1 MGHHKGKRIKDSSI
15 SVPPPHDLIHKKLMT
30 SQYRKKA
37 WGGNLHVKAASI
49 RSLRRHQPL
58 CSDGA
63 VYNKHTDHRLPVRSI
78 STEAGKKMVALT
90 DSCTVGIILSR
101 RESTRKSSLTD
112 ARRSCMSAGACSR
125 TTMSTCVFSSKLL
138 YSRPPQF
145 DAAGVGARYRV
156 SPDLTPLMSVIRA
169 LSPRRRS
176 TSESPAGAN
185 TRVAFLMLQLR
196 DRATP

>member
-1 MGHHKGKRIKDSSI
+1 MHERRCLLEDDD
-15 SVPPPHDLIHKKLMT
+15 VDV
-30 SQYRKKA
+30 RVF
-37 WGGNLHVKAASI
+37 VKALVQPSCSI
-49 RSLRRHQPL
+49 DR
-58 CSDGA
+58 
-63 VYNKHTDHRLPVRSI
+63 YY
-78 STEAGKKMVALT
+78 
-90 DSCTVGIILSR
+90 TVSP
-101 RESTRKSSLTD
+101 ESYSATLSSLL
-112 ARRSCMSAGACSR
+112 A
-125 TTMSTCVFSSKLL
+125 F
-138 YSRPPQF
+138 PQF